1 MKKLPLF
8 IFIITILFLP
18 LYFSNAKETENNS
31 PTDNTII
38 NGACGSANGT
48 TVTSIPTEN
57 LCSSGSI
64 LTTASI
70 KGPVKNYNKTGWKWA
85 CNGANGGKTS
95 SICTAMIKGGGGL
108 SHTPTPT
115 GVSNTGSNVDG
126 SSSGSTLVPAC
137 PAGGCGFDEL
147 MKLINKVI
155 NFLLFTIAVPL
166 AAIIFAYAGFLLI
179 TAGGDP
185 AKATK
190 AKAIIKNLLI
200 GFIIALAAWLIIN
213 TILSTLGFQGSFL
226 TK

>member
-18 LYFSNAKETENNS
+18 LYFSNASPATGNN
-31 PTDNTII
+31 PTNNTLI
-38 NGACGSANGT
+38 NGACGSVNGT
-48 TVTSIPTEN
+48 TVTSMPTQN

-64 LTTASI
+64 LTTTSI

-95 SICTAMIKGGGGL
+95 SICTALIKGGGL
-108 SHTPTPT
+108 SPTPSST
-115 GVSNTGSNVDG
+115 NKSNTGSNIDG

-155 NFLLFTIAVPL
+155 NFLLFTIAMPL

-185 AKATK
+185 AKVTQ

-200 GFIIALAAWLIIN
+200 GFVIALAAWLIIN